1 MLWPR
6 MSVSADRWQSCTDLV
21 KTDGL
26 LDKCRCGPIWLS
38 LFFFLFLFQKSRFVD
53 TVQTP
58 SSDCP
63 WQNYQWNIK
72 MAVISECRNHSD
84 GDSVVL
90 GSTLV
95 IPECRNHSGGD
106 SVVLGSTLVIS
117 ECRNYSGG
125 DSVVLD
131 GTLVISECRDL
142 NAVRRAQ
149 WASMNRLYI
158 YNIHFPSPLEPS
170 RNREC
175 GCPSDRR
182 VDNGHAVTQFVSREV
197 SK

>member
-1 MLWPR
+1 MDCST
-6 MSVSADRWQSCTDLV
+6 SVVVGRF
-21 KTDGL
+21 G
-26 LDKCRCGPIWLS
+26 S

-106 SVVLGSTLVIS
+106 SVVW
-117 ECRNYSGG
+117 
-125 DSVVLD
+125 D

-175 GCPSDRR
+175 GCPSDRW